1 MLPPWQS
8 ERGNDVTLYTF
19 EVLRTRTITQDERAE
34 VEIQVPDSVPEEER
48 EEWALGQLVEEKLK
62 LDDDSFTVEDES
74 TEDDYQEVTEL

>member
-34 VEIQVPDSVPEEER
+34 VEIQVPDSVPEGER

>member
-1 MLPPWQS
+1 MA
-8 ERGNDVTLYTF
+8 LYTF

-34 VEIQVPDSVPEEER
+34 VEIEVPDSVPEDER
-48 EEWALGQLVEEKLK
+48 EDWVLGQLNDEKLK